1 VIGGIG
7 VGSLRSRDWPPETLA
22 RLRVVGELFAN
33 ALARRRGARKLRI
46 ALDEVMR
53 LQERAQREYAGL
65 QHVRETRG
73 SPELVAESRAMREV
87 LAQARQVAGSDTS
100 VLVVGETGTGKERL
114 ARMIHAQSARRD
126 RPLVHAS
133 CAALPPGRLE
143 AELFGR
149 ERGAY
154 TEALTGQA
162 GRLELADGG
171 TLLLDEVAVL
181 PLELQAKLLQVLESG
196 RFERAGSPGSIA
208 IDVRVIAT
216 TSRDLERATADGRFR
231 EDLFY
236 RLNVF
241 PIVIPPL
248 RERSEDVPSLV
259 RAFIRALSDGMG
271 RRFDEVP
278 ARALELLQR
287 HAWPGNVRELRN
299 VVERAMIQS
308 PGRTLLLES
317 FEPIT
322 PGASLDRRLDSV
334 QRRHILGV
342 LESTGWRIRGR
353 SGAAEI
359 LGLKPTTL
367 EARMARLDIA
377 RPRQADGGRSR

>member
-1 VIGGIG
+1 
-7 VGSLRSRDWPPETLA
+7 
-22 RLRVVGELFAN
+22 
-33 ALARRRGARKLRI
+33 
-46 ALDEVMR
+46 
-53 LQERAQREYAGL
+53 
-65 QHVRETRG
+65 
-73 SPELVAESRAMREV
+73 
-87 LAQARQVAGSDTS
+87 
-100 VLVVGETGTGKERL
+100 
-114 ARMIHAQSARRD
+114 MIHAQSARRD

-133 CAALPPGRLE
+133 FAALPPARME

-154 TEALTGQA
+154 TDALSGQP
-162 GRLELADGG
+162 GRFELADGG
-171 TLLLDEVAVL
+171 TLLLDEVSVL
-181 PLELQAKLLQVLESG
+181 TLELQAKLLGVLENG
-196 RFERAGSPGSIA
+196 KFERVGRRGSIA
-208 IDVRVIAT
+208 VDVRLIAT
-216 TSRDLERATADGRFR
+216 TSRDLERAVSDGLFR

-248 RERSEDVPSLV
+248 RERSEDVPGLV
-259 RAFIRALSDGMG
+259 RVFVAALSQKLG

-287 HAWPGNVRELRN
+287 LAWPGNVRELRN

-308 PGRTLLLES
+308 PGRTLALES